1 MSRKLRLSALLL
13 SLSLLLGCGA
23 QTAEETGS
31 QETEITRQES
41 EPEEQKPFG
50 LAWEPEESLNP
61 YDCMAL
67 SNRTVLSLLY
77 EPLFAVNADFQATPY
92 LCESLVSSGDGRTHT
107 LTLRQGVTFS
117 DGSALTAADVVASI
131 QAAKN
136 SDYYGG
142 RLANVTSVEAAG
154 DLQLSITTATACGS
168 LSSLLNI
175 YVVQAATVND
185 TIPMGSGPYRCDG
198 TQLLRT
204 DWWRKTVPPVQEETI
219 ALVSVESAADIRD
232 RFEQGDIALVC
243 ADPNAGTQLTYHTD
257 YELWNNNTT
266 VLQYLSFNLSSPA
279 FAYTPVRKAVTHV
292 LDRDELIAD
301 TALGFAT
308 PVTLPASSRWEGYD
322 SKLAAQYGFDEAAF
336 DAILESSEI
345 RDYDGDGV
353 LELYTEDG
361 TQPLK
366 GTLLVCNSSEQRT
379 AAAQMV
385 VDALNSRGFDLTLS
399 SVDYDEYVYALR
411 NGNYDLYYGEVRLQP
426 DFDLSD
432 FFDTSGNLS
441 YGGIADETLAGLCDR
456 TAENVGNAY
465 ELHMEILS
473 RGMFCPILCKTYAIY
488 SARGRVTNLNPCLDG
503 VFTLPYGE

>member
-1 MSRKLRLSALLL
+1 MNRKLRLGALLL

-23 QTAEETGS
+23 QTAEKTDT
-31 QETEITRQES
+31 QETEATRQETV
-41 EPEEQKPFG
+41 EEEKKPFG

-77 EPLFAVNADFQATPY
+77 EPLFAVNADFRATPY
-92 LCESLVSSGDGRTHT
+92 LCESLVSSGDGRSHT
-107 LTLRQGVTFS
+107 LTLRQGVTFF
-117 DGSALTAADVVASI
+117 DGSALTAADVAASI

-136 SDYYGG
+136 SDYYGS
-142 RLANVTSVEAAG
+142 RLSDITSVQATG
-154 DLQLSITTATACGS
+154 DLQLTITTGSACGS
-168 LSSLLNI
+168 LASLLNI

-185 TIPMGSGPYRCDG
+185 TIPMGTGPYRCDG

-204 DWWRKTVPPVQEETI
+204 DWWRKTKPPVQEETI
-219 ALVSVESAADIRD
+219 ALISVESAAEIRD
-232 RFEQGDIALVC
+232 QFERGDVTLVC
-243 ADPNAGTQLTYHTD
+243 ADPNAGAQLTYHTD

-266 VLQYLSFNLSSPA
+266 VLQYLSFNLSSPV
-279 FAYTPVRKAVTHV
+279 FAYTPVRRAITYAME
-292 LDRDELIAD
+292 RDEIIAD

-322 SKLAAQYGFDEAAF
+322 SKLAAQYDYNETAFDETLAA
-336 DAILESSEI
+336 SEI
-345 RDYDGDGV
+345 KDYDGDGV
-353 LELYTEDG
+353 LEIYTGNG

-366 GTLLVCNSSEQRT
+366 GTLLVCNNSEQRT
-379 AAAQMV
+379 AAAQMI
-385 VDALNSRGFDLTLS
+385 VDTLNSRGFDLTLS
-399 SVDYDEYVYALR
+399 SLEYDEYVYALR

-432 FFDTSGNLS
+432 FFDASGNLS

-456 TAENVGNAY
+456 TVENVGNAY
-465 ELHMEILS
+465 ELHTEILS
-473 RGMFCPILCKTYAIY
+473 RGMLCPILCKTYAIY
-488 SARGRVTNLNPCLDG
+488 SDRGRVTNLNPCLDG